1 MDEKTSSFNDNIFD
15 LINIIEVSNL
25 VEIFYALL
33 NNIWIKVH
41 FIFIANK
48 ISLRSA
54 FHLWFFL
61 HISFVLVWRTH
72 KFLNVSSIIDHA

>member
-33 NNIWIKVH
+33 NNI
-41 FIFIANK
+41 
-48 ISLRSA
+48 
-54 FHLWFFL
+54 
-61 HISFVLVWRTH
+61 
-72 KFLNVSSIIDHA
+72 